1 MFEPLHW
8 YVRYVEGVNV
18 TSFHQLTPFGMSILV
33 SASEEWAG
41 RELDLT
47 VEQWRLS
54 HLTLHPGSQE
64 DSCLIL
70 TKKNLFIFRRKR
82 FNNWSWG
89 LPRK

>member
-1 MFEPLHW
+1 MSLTMELIMFEPLHW

-47 VEQWRLS
+47 VEQWRL
-54 HLTLHPGSQE
+54 
-64 DSCLIL
+64 
-70 TKKNLFIFRRKR
+70 
-82 FNNWSWG
+82 WS
-89 LPRK
+89 LDAAPRESGGFLADLN